1 MAISPQAQRILDAY
15 ATTVGGRRDPRY
27 TNVIDAIQ
35 NSPSLEAAFNKAARE
50 GTLIALR
57 LDQAGMARNG
67 MGGAYYPDPGGGTIA
82 LRDTRDP
89 YALVFT
95 LAHEVQ
101 HANHSR
107 QKATEYEQIIQSMEG
122 GRLPLEESIAAYR
135 RGSELLKHCQQQ
147 LGDAERKIQIL
158 ENGALR
164 DFDTRLGDAS

>member
-15 ATTVGGRRDPRY
+15 ATTVGGRRAPRY
-27 TNVIDAIQ
+27 THVIAALP

-89 YALVFT
+89 GPSLFT
-95 LAHEVQ
+95 FAHGGQ
-101 HANHSR
+101 HANQAR
-107 QKATEYEQIIQSMEG
+107 PKATEYEQTLQSRQHVAAHTRSRVHDYTPMIRQGLQQNRQDEA
-122 GRLPLEESIAAYR
+122 RAQIA
-135 RGSELLKHCQQQ
+135 GW
-147 LGDAERKIQIL
+147 
-158 ENGALR
+158 N
-164 DFDTRLGDAS
+164 ASVE